1 MNRVTG
7 MTWATGM
14 TTVDYWDDQDDW
26 VTRRTRVIG
35 MTDMTQGIE
44 MTRMDY

>member
-1 MNRVTG
+1 
-7 MTWATGM
+7 MTWGTGM
-14 TTVDYWDDQDDW
+14 TTVDYWDDQHDW

-35 MTDMTQGIE
+35 MTDMTQRIE